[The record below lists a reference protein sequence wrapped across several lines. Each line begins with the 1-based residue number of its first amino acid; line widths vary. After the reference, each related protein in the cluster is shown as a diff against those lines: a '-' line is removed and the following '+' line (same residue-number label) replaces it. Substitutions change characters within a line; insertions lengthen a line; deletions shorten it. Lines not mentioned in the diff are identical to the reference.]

1 MALSALIIS
10 GRPVGTSL
18 LSQTSC
24 AGKEEQN
31 CAKGKGPTA

>member
-1 MALSALIIS
+1 MILSDLITS
-10 GRPVGTSL
+10 GRPEGTSL

-24 AGKEEQN
+24 SGEEEQN